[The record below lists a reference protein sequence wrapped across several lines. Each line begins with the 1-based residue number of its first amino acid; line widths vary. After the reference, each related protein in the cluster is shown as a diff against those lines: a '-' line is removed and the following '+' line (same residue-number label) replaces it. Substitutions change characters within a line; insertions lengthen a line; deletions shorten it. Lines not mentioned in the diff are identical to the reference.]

1 MESLAGMDALLGK
14 PFKVRDYPMARRS
27 RREWPILSGALI
39 LTDCVM
45 IAAAFAISYIIRFE
59 SNLNGR
65 IFELDVHES
74 LPFYLTVVGVLLPIW
89 LLIFFLFGLYNRQNL
104 VSGTKEYSLIFR
116 ACTTGFLFI
125 IVSGF
130 LEPDLLLARG
140 WVLLAWLF
148 TFCFTMVG
156 RFTVRRIIGYMR
168 TRGFFLSSAI
178 VIGTNDEAFSLAA
191 QLSDWEFSGLHLLG
205 FIEDE
210 TADYESN
217 YDLPIIGGLE
227 DLDEIVNEF
236 GVEEIIIATSAI
248 SRDRRLE
255 IFRRFGV
262 SDKVTVRLS
271 SGLYELITTGLEVKE
286 VASVPLV
293 KVNKV
298 RLTGMDEF
306 LKLILDY
313 LITIPGLAVIL
324 PMLAIISLL
333 IKWDSPGPAIHR
345 RRVMGV
351 NGRQFDAFKFR
362 TMHVNGDEI
371 LEKHPHLKAELA
383 LNHKLKDDPRIT
395 RIGQF
400 LRKTSLDELPQL
412 FNVIKRDM
420 SLVGPRMIAPP
431 ELEKYSQWNI
441 NLLTVRPGI
450 TGLWQVSG
458 RSDLNYEARVNLDM
472 YYVRNW
478 TLWLDLRIL
487 IQTPLAVVKGR
498 GAY

>member
-27 RREWPILSGALI
+27 RREWTF
-39 LTDCVM
+39 LTFGLVISDIVM
-45 IAAAFAISYIIRFE
+45 ITLAFAISYLIRFE
-59 SNLNGR
+59 TTIA
-65 IFELDVHES
+65 IFDIQVES
-74 LPFYLTVVGVLLPIW
+74 SLIFYLRVVAVLIPIW
-89 LLIFFLFGLYNRQNL
+89 LLIYALYGLYHRPNL
-104 VSGTKEYSLIFR
+104 VSGTKEYSLNFR
-116 ACTTGFLFI
+116 ACTTGFLII

-130 LEPDLLLARG
+130 LQPDLILARG
-140 WVLLAWLF
+140 WVLLAWFF
-148 TFCFTMVG
+148 TFFLTALG
-156 RFTVRRIIGYMR
+156 RFTIRRMIGR
-168 TRGFFLSSAI
+168 LRSRGFFLSSALI
-178 VIGTNDEAFSLAA
+178 VGTNDEAFSLAA

-210 TADYESN
+210 GADYEPN
-217 YDLPIIGGLE
+217 YDLPVVGELN
-227 DLDEIVNEF
+227 DLQEIVEEF
-236 GVEEIIIATSAI
+236 GVEELIIATSAI
-248 SRDRRLE
+248 SRDHRLQ
-255 IFRRFGV
+255 IFKEFGV
-262 SDKVTVRLS
+262 SDKVRVRLS

-293 KVNKV
+293 VVNKV
-298 RLTGMDEF
+298 RLTGLDEF

-313 LITIPGLAVIL
+313 CITLPGLVVIL
-324 PMLAIISLL
+324 PVMGFIALL

-371 LEKHPHLKAELA
+371 LEQHPHLKAELA

-395 RIGQF
+395 RVGQF
-400 LRKTSLDELPQL
+400 LRKTSLDEIPQL

-420 SLVGPRMIAPP
+420 SLVGPRMIAPV

-450 TGLWQVSG
+450 SGLWQVSG

-487 IQTPLAVVKGR
+487 IQTPLAVFKGR

>member
-14 PFKVRDYPMARRS
+14 PFKVRDYPMSRRT
-27 RREWPILSGALI
+27 RREWPILTLGLV
-39 LTDCVM
+39 LTDTLMVT
-45 IAAAFAISYIIRFE
+45 IAFAISYIIRFE
-59 SNLNGR
+59 TSIAIFSLNN
-65 IFELDVHES
+65 ES
-74 LPFYLTVVGVLLPIW
+74 SLFFYMRVVGVLLPIW
-89 LLIFFLFGLYNRQNL
+89 LLIFFLFGLYTRQNL
-104 VSGTKEYSLIFR
+104 VSGTKEYSLLFR
-116 ACTTGFLFI
+116 ACTTGLLFI

-130 LEPDLLLARG
+130 LEPDLILARA

-148 TFCFTMVG
+148 TFMFTMIG
-156 RFTVRRIIGYMR
+156 RFSIRRIIGYFR
-168 TRGFFLSSAI
+168 TKGYFLASAI
-178 VIGTNDEAFSLAA
+178 IVGTNDEAFSLAA
-191 QLSDWEFSGLHLLG
+191 QLSDWEYSGLHLFG

-210 TADYESN
+210 TADYEPN
-217 YDLPIIGGLE
+217 MDLPVLGGMTE
-227 DLDEIVNEF
+227 LDEIVREF
-236 GVEEIIIATSAI
+236 GIEELIIATSAI

-255 IFRRFGV
+255 IFKQFGV
-262 SDKVTVRLS
+262 SDKVRVRLS

-293 KVNKV
+293 MVNKV
-298 RLTGMDEF
+298 RLTGMDEL

-313 LITIPGLAVIL
+313 CITLPGLLFVLPIL
-324 PMLAIISLL
+324 GIITLL
-333 IKWDSPGPAIHR
+333 IKWDSPGPAVHR

-362 TMHVNGDEI
+362 TMYVNGNEI
-371 LEKHPHLKAELA
+371 LEQHPHLKAELA

-412 FNVIKRDM
+412 LNVLKRDM
-420 SLVGPRMIAPP
+420 SLIGPRMIAPE

-487 IQTPLAVVKGR
+487 LQTPLAVLKGR

>member
-14 PFKVRDYPMARRS
+14 PFKVRDYPMTRRS
-27 RREWPILSGALI
+27 RREWAYLSLGLVFSDIA
-39 LTDCVM
+39 M
-45 IAAAFAISYIIRFE
+45 ITLAFAISYLIRFE
-59 SNLNGR
+59 TTLA
-65 IFELDVHES
+65 IFDIQVES
-74 LPFYLTVVGVLLPIW
+74 SLIFYLRVVAVLLPIW
-89 LLIFFLFGLYNRQNL
+89 LLIFALFGLYNRQNL
-104 VSGTKEYSLIFR
+104 VSGTKEYSLVFR
-116 ACTTGFLFI
+116 ACTIGFLMI

-130 LEPDLLLARG
+130 LQPELVLARG
-140 WVLLAWLF
+140 WVLLGWFF
-148 TFCFTMVG
+148 TFFFTALG
-156 RFTVRRIIGYMR
+156 RFIIRRIIGRMR
-168 TRGFFLSSAI
+168 ARGYFLASALI
-178 VIGTNDEAFSLAA
+178 IGTNDEAFSLAA

-210 TADYESN
+210 TADYEPN
-217 YDLPIIGGLE
+217 YDLPVIGELN
-227 DLDEIVNEF
+227 DVQEIVEEF

-248 SRDRRLE
+248 SRDHRLQ
-255 IFRRFGV
+255 IFKEFGV
-262 SDKVTVRLS
+262 SDKVRVRLS

-293 KVNKV
+293 VVNKV
-298 RLTGMDEF
+298 RLTGLDEF

-313 LITIPGLAVIL
+313 CITIPGLLVIL
-324 PMLAIISLL
+324 PVMSIIALW
-333 IKWDSPGPAIHR
+333 IKMDSPGPAIHR

-362 TMHVNGDEI
+362 TMYVNGDEI
-371 LEKHPHLKAELA
+371 LEQRPHLKAELA

-395 RIGQF
+395 RVGQF

-412 FNVIKRDM
+412 FNVLKRDM
-420 SLVGPRMIAPP
+420 SLVGPRMIAPA

-450 TGLWQVSG
+450 SGLWQVSG

-487 IQTPLAVVKGR
+487 IQTPLAVLKGR

>member
-27 RREWPILSGALI
+27 RREWSALTLGLVI
-39 LTDCVM
+39 TDIVM
-45 IAAAFAISYIIRFE
+45 VTLAFAISYLIRFE
-59 SNLNGR
+59 SSLS
-65 IFELDVHES
+65 FFALDVDSS
-74 LPFYLTVVGVLLPIW
+74 LFFYMRVVAILIPIW
-89 LLIFFLFGLYNRQNL
+89 VAIFSLFGLYNRQNL
-104 VSGTKEYSLIFR
+104 VSGTKEYSLVFR
-116 ACTTGFLFI
+116 ACANGFLFI
-125 IVSGF
+125 TISGF
-130 LEPDLLLARG
+130 LQPDLILARG

-156 RFTVRRIIGYMR
+156 RFTIRRIIGYMR
-168 TRGFFLSSAI
+168 TRGYFLASALI
-178 VIGTNDEAFSLAA
+178 IGTNEEAFSLAA

-217 YDLPIIGGLE
+217 YDLPVVGGLNELE
-227 DLDEIVNEF
+227 DIVAEF
-236 GVEEIIIATSAI
+236 GIEEIIIATSAI
-248 SRDRRLE
+248 SRDHRLT
-255 IFRRFGV
+255 IFKEFGV
-262 SDKVTVRLS
+262 SDKVRVRLS

-286 VASVPLV
+286 VASVPLIM
-293 KVNKV
+293 VNKV

-313 LITIPGLAVIL
+313 TITIPGLLVIL
-324 PMLAIISLL
+324 PIMGIISLL
-333 IKWDSPGPAIHR
+333 IKMDSPGEAIHH

-351 NGRQFDAFKFR
+351 NGRQFNAFKFR
-362 TMHVNGDEI
+362 TMYVNGDEI
-371 LEKHPHLKAELA
+371 LEQHPHLKAELA

-395 RIGQF
+395 KIGQF

-412 FNVIKRDM
+412 FNVLKRDM
-420 SLVGPRMIAPP
+420 SLVGPRMIAPA

-487 IQTPLAVVKGR
+487 IQTPLAVFKGR

>member
-1 MESLAGMDALLGK
+1 MS
-14 PFKVRDYPMARRS
+14 RRS
-27 RREWPILSGALI
+27 RREWSILTVGLI
-39 LTDCVM
+39 LTDVVM
-45 IAAAFAISYIIRFE
+45 ITLAFAISYLIRFE
-59 SNLNGR
+59 TDLFL
-65 IFELDVHES
+65 FEIDGDS
-74 LPFYLTVVGVLLPIW
+74 SIIFYLRVVAILLPIW
-89 LLIFFLFGLYNRQNL
+89 IAIFSLFGLYNRQNL

-130 LEPDLLLARG
+130 LQPDLILARG

-148 TFCFTMVG
+148 TFFFTMIG
-156 RFTVRRIIGYMR
+156 RFTIRRIIGYFR
-168 TRGFFLSSAI
+168 TKGYFLASAL
-178 VIGTNDEAFSLAA
+178 VVGTNEEAFSLAA
-191 QLSDWEFSGLHLLG
+191 QLSDWEYSGLHLLG

-210 TADYESN
+210 LADYESN
-217 YDLPIIGGLE
+217 YDLPVVGSLGELE
-227 DLDEIVNEF
+227 DIVDEF
-236 GVEEIIIATSAI
+236 GIEELIIATSAI
-248 SRDRRLE
+248 SRDRRLD
-255 IFRRFGV
+255 IFKQFGV
-262 SDKVTVRLS
+262 SDKVRVRLS

-286 VASVPLV
+286 VASVPLIV
-293 KVNKV
+293 VNKV

-306 LKLILDY
+306 LKIILDY
-313 LITIPGLAVIL
+313 AITLPGLIGIL
-324 PMLAIISLL
+324 PIMGLISLL
-333 IKWDSPGPAIHR
+333 IKWDSPGPIIHR

-362 TMHVNGDEI
+362 TMHVDGDAI

-395 RIGQF
+395 RIGKF
-400 LRKTSLDELPQL
+400 LRRTSLDELPQL

-420 SLVGPRMIAPP
+420 SLVGPRMIAPE

-450 TGLWQVSG
+450 SGLWQVSG

-487 IQTPLAVVKGR
+487 IQTPLAVFKGH

>member
-1 MESLAGMDALLGK
+1 M
-14 PFKVRDYPMARRS
+14 
-27 RREWPILSGALI
+27 
-39 LTDCVM
+39 
-45 IAAAFAISYIIRFE
+45 
-59 SNLNGR
+59 
-65 IFELDVHES
+65 
-74 LPFYLTVVGVLLPIW
+74 
-89 LLIFFLFGLYNRQNL
+89 
-104 VSGTKEYSLIFR
+104 
-116 ACTTGFLFI
+116 I

-130 LEPDLLLARG
+130 LQPELVLARG
-140 WVLLAWLF
+140 WVLLGWFF
-148 TFCFTMVG
+148 TFFFTALG
-156 RFTVRRIIGYMR
+156 RFIIRRIIGRMR
-168 TRGFFLSSAI
+168 ARGYFLASALI
-178 VIGTNDEAFSLAA
+178 IGTNDEAFSLAA

-210 TADYESN
+210 TADYEPN
-217 YDLPIIGGLE
+217 YDLPVIGELN
-227 DLDEIVNEF
+227 DVQEIVEEF

-248 SRDRRLE
+248 SRDHRLQ
-255 IFRRFGV
+255 IFKEFGV
-262 SDKVTVRLS
+262 SDKVRVRLS

-293 KVNKV
+293 VVNKV
-298 RLTGMDEF
+298 RLTGLDEF

-313 LITIPGLAVIL
+313 CITIPGLLVIL
-324 PMLAIISLL
+324 PVMSIIALW
-333 IKWDSPGPAIHR
+333 IKMDSPGPAIHR

-362 TMHVNGDEI
+362 TMYVNGDEI
-371 LEKHPHLKAELA
+371 LEQRPHLKAELA

-395 RIGQF
+395 RVGQF

-412 FNVIKRDM
+412 FNVLKRDM
-420 SLVGPRMIAPP
+420 SLVGPRMIAPA

-450 TGLWQVSG
+450 SGLWQVSG

-487 IQTPLAVVKGR
+487 IQTPLAVLKGR

>member
-1 MESLAGMDALLGK
+1 MT
-14 PFKVRDYPMARRS
+14 RRS
-27 RREWPILSGALI
+27 RREWAYLSLGLVFSDIA
-39 LTDCVM
+39 M
-45 IAAAFAISYIIRFE
+45 ITLAFAISYLIRFE
-59 SNLNGR
+59 TTLA
-65 IFELDVHES
+65 IFDIQVES
-74 LPFYLTVVGVLLPIW
+74 SLIFYLRVVAVLLPIW
-89 LLIFFLFGLYNRQNL
+89 LLIFALFGLYNRQNL
-104 VSGTKEYSLIFR
+104 VSGTKEYSLVFR
-116 ACTTGFLFI
+116 ACTIGFLMI

-130 LEPDLLLARG
+130 LQPELVLARG
-140 WVLLAWLF
+140 WVLLGWFF
-148 TFCFTMVG
+148 TFFFTALG
-156 RFTVRRIIGYMR
+156 RFIIRRIIGRMR
-168 TRGFFLSSAI
+168 ARGYFLASALI
-178 VIGTNDEAFSLAA
+178 IGTNDEAFSLAA

-210 TADYESN
+210 TADYEPN
-217 YDLPIIGGLE
+217 YDLPVIGELN
-227 DLDEIVNEF
+227 DVQEIVEEF

-248 SRDRRLE
+248 SRDHRLQ
-255 IFRRFGV
+255 IFKEFGV
-262 SDKVTVRLS
+262 SDKVRVRLS

-293 KVNKV
+293 VVNKV
-298 RLTGMDEF
+298 RLTGLDEF

-313 LITIPGLAVIL
+313 CITIPGLLVIL
-324 PMLAIISLL
+324 PVMSIIALW
-333 IKWDSPGPAIHR
+333 IKMDSPGPAIHR

-362 TMHVNGDEI
+362 TMYVNGDEI
-371 LEKHPHLKAELA
+371 LEQRPHLKAELA

-395 RIGQF
+395 RVGQF

-412 FNVIKRDM
+412 FNVLKRDM
-420 SLVGPRMIAPP
+420 SLVGPRMIAPA

-450 TGLWQVSG
+450 SGLWQVSG

-487 IQTPLAVVKGR
+487 IQTPLAVLKGR